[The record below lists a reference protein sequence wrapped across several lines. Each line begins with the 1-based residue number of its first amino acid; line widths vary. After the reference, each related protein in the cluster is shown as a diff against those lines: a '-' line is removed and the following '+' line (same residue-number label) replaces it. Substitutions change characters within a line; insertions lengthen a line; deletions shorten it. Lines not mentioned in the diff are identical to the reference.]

1 MVQRIARRTAATLGT
16 PQGVDTSDL
25 VSSGVLGLAEA
36 WGRFDPQRGV
46 AFEAFAVPRV
56 KGAIVDAI
64 RASDWIPRKAREKAR
79 STGASLVALVSID
92 GSRGN
97 GDGDGWALERL
108 ADDKADLPG
117 DCLLAAESRRELE
130 GLFSK
135 LRERERMVV
144 TLHYLQGVTLRV
156 IARSLGVTDSRVSQ
170 IHTGALLK
178 LRAGLEAID
187 EDSESSAA

>member
-1 MVQRIARRTAATLGT
+1 MVQRIARRTSATLGT
-16 PQGVDTSDL
+16 PPGVDTSDL

-36 WGRFDPQRGV
+36 WGRFDPKRGV

-79 STGASLVALVSID
+79 STGESLVVLVSID
-92 GSRGN
+92 GSR

-108 ADDKADLPG
+108 ADDRADLPG
-117 DCLLAAESRRELE
+117 DGLLAAESRRELV
-130 GLFSK
+130 GLFDK
-135 LRERERMVV
+135 LRERERMIL

-170 IHTGALLK
+170 IHTCALLK
-178 LRAGLEAID
+178 LRAGLGAID
-187 EDSESSAA
+187 EASESISA